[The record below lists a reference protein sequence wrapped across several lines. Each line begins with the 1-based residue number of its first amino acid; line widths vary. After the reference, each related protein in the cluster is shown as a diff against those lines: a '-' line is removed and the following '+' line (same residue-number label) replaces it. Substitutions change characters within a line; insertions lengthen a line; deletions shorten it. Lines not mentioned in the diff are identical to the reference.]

1 MSCRLPYPVVEVLDI
16 PICDLSSRDLINAM
30 IKAAQ
35 KGEKMVAAY
44 ANVFGMNL
52 AWENPG
58 FTKFYQDA
66 DVVFCDGVGV
76 KWGAWIAGK
85 TLTNRLTPPDWIQ
98 DLACAAAENGLG
110 MFLLG
115 GEPGIAE
122 KAAEWL
128 QMQVPDLVVAGCFHG
143 YFDKESGSPDNEAVL
158 EKIREAEPSIL
169 LVGFGMPLQE
179 EWIRDNLG
187 KIQSNVI
194 MTVGAL
200 FDWISGDK
208 KRGPRWMTDHGMEW
222 LSRLV
227 IEPGRLW
234 RRYLIG
240 NPLFLLRAARW
251 RVFKSRKT

>member
-1 MSCRLPYPVVEVLDI
+1 MSIQLSCPVVEVLDI
-16 PICDLSSRDLINAM
+16 PICDITSKDLINTM
-30 IKAAQ
+30 VEAAV
-35 KGEKMVAAY
+35 KEEKMVAAY

-52 AWENPG
+52 AWENRW
-58 FTKFYQDA
+58 FTRFYQDA

-76 KWGAWIAGK
+76 KWGAWLAGK
-85 TLTNRLTPPDWIQ
+85 PLTNRLTPPDWIE
-98 DLACAAAENGLG
+98 DLACAAAENGLS

-128 QMQVPDLVVAGCFHG
+128 QLQVPGLVVAGCFHG
-143 YFDKESGSPDNEAVL
+143 YFDKGAGSPENETVL
-158 EKIREAEPSIL
+158 DKIREAEPSIL

-179 EWIRDNLG
+179 EWIRDNLVQ
-187 KIQSNVI
+187 IQSNVI

-200 FDWISGDK
+200 FDWISGEK

-234 RRYLIG
+234 RRYLVG
-240 NPLFLLRAARW
+240 NPLFLLRVARW
-251 RVFKSRKT
+251 RVFESGKK